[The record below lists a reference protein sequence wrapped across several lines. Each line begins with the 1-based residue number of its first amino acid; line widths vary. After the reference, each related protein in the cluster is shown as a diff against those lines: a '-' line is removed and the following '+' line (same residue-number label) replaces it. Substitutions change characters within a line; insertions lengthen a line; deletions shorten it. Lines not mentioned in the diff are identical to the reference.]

1 MTEIVN
7 KVAESGIVTL
17 DLSIYIPQEEDVK
30 EFDMKPF
37 LFREMILRE
46 KDFRASMK
54 EFDWSV
60 YQDKQVAIYCSA
72 DAIIPMWA
80 YMLVSSYLQEVGA
93 SGYFGSAQ
101 EMTKHILAERIAKI
115 NIAEY
120 EDKRVVL
127 KGCGDKSVPEIAYI
141 AATEKLKPVV
151 KSLMYGEPC
160 STVPIYKKP
169 IAKK

>member
-17 DLSIYIPQEEDVK
+17 DLSVYIPQEEDVK

-54 EFDWSV
+54 EFDWTV
-60 YQDKQVAIYCSA
+60 YQGKQVAIYCSV

-93 SGYFGSAQ
+93 TGYFGSAQ
-101 EMTKHILAERIAKI
+101 EMIKHILAESIAKI
-115 NIAEY
+115 DTAEY
-120 EDKRVVL
+120 DDKRVVL

-141 AATEKLKPVV
+141 VATEKLKPVV

-160 STVPIYKKP
+160 STVPIYKKS
-169 IAKK
+169 IARK